1 MAAGAGELSTAM
13 ASPPALSAPP
23 LLLSLA
29 TALLSLTS
37 LLPPVE
43 SDLTSPG
50 NSGAR
55 QLGMF
60 QCVPVKDFSW
70 RPFRS
75 HLRQGLPLRSSARR
89 PALMAPVLALGP
101 SLCAGTVV
109 LLLPGL
115 LLLSPEWSIVPSG
128 LG

>member
-1 MAAGAGELSTAM
+1 MVVSPAAA
-13 ASPPALSAPP
+13 ASPPP

-60 QCVPVKDFSW
+60 QTVPVKDLSC
-70 RPFRS
+70 RPLRS
-75 HLRQGLPLRSSARR
+75 HFRQGLPLRSSARR

-101 SLCAGTVV
+101 SLWAGTPVP
-109 LLLPGL
+109 LAALA
-115 LLLSPEWSIVPSG
+115 LSPEWSIVPSG
-128 LG
+128 L